1 MEKSLAR
8 RSPKMNTH
16 KPLIEGG
23 CGGRD
28 ELPPTSKAKARKKRK
43 KERKQQ
49 TRLDRPRMIKKS
61 ELGSRREQGLLGL
74 PFKLSK

>member
-1 MEKSLAR
+1 
-8 RSPKMNTH
+8 MNTH

-23 CGGRD
+23 WGGAGMNCR
-28 ELPPTSKAKARKKRK
+28 LHQKPRQGK
-43 KERKQQ
+43 KE

-61 ELGSRREQGLLGL
+61 ELGSRRELGLLGL